1 MRKKIWIFWCLVFV
15 ECYLAMARGIV
26 VQEKEETAIPVQT
39 FSPPEGNTT
48 FIDGTTWCVAL
59 AGVSQT
65 DLQNALDW
73 ACGLGMTDCTA
84 IKVGGPCYEPDT
96 LVSHASFA
104 FNTYY
109 QANGNSDIAC
119 NFGGT
124 ATVTKNNPSHGKCV
138 YSTSG
143 SVVSSAP
150 SSLRKHNQSF
160 IWWKLATLIMI
171 SYFGCN
177 YGH

>member
-1 MRKKIWIFWCLVFV
+1 MRNKMCLFLFLFFM

-26 VQEKEETAIPVQT
+26 VQQKSEAAIPVT
-39 FSPPEGNTT
+39 TLSPPEGNTT

-59 AGVSQT
+59 AGVSQA

-73 ACGLGMTDCTA
+73 ACGLGMADCTA
-84 IKVGGPCYEPDT
+84 IQHGGPCFEPDT

-104 FNTYY
+104 FNSYY
-109 QANGNSDIAC
+109 QINGNSDIAC

-124 ATVTKNNPSHGKCV
+124 AALTKHNPSYGKCV

-143 SVVSSAP
+143 SLVASAP
-150 SSLRKHNQSF
+150 ASLRKHNQNLVWS
-160 IWWKLATLIMI
+160 KLAALLLL
-171 SYFGCN
+171 SYFSM
-177 YGH
+177 